1 MLCMKCPLFCLAFAS
16 VQTRNEMITQER
28 KRLHILFC
36 SLNLIPRC
44 YFCPSLVIL
53 INYFET
59 KILLLAET
67 SFVRIVVTLKDSF

>member
-28 KRLHILFC
+28 NRLHILFC

-44 YFCPSLVIL
+44 SLVIS

>member
-1 MLCMKCPLFCLAFAS
+1 MLYMKCPLFCLAFAS

-44 YFCPSLVIL
+44 SLVIS

>member
-16 VQTRNEMITQER
+16 VQTHNEMITQER

-44 YFCPSLVIL
+44 SLVIS

>member
-16 VQTRNEMITQER
+16 VQTRNEVITQER

-44 YFCPSLVIL
+44 SLVIS

-67 SFVRIVVTLKDSF
+67 SFVRIVVALKDSF

>member
-44 YFCPSLVIL
+44 SLVIS
-53 INYFET
+53 INYFEK

>member
-16 VQTRNEMITQER
+16 VQTRNEMITQEC

-44 YFCPSLVIL
+44 SLVIS

>member
-1 MLCMKCPLFCLAFAS
+1 MLCMKCPLFCLVFAS

-44 YFCPSLVIL
+44 SLVIS

-67 SFVRIVVTLKDSF
+67 SFVRIVVALKDSF

>member
-36 SLNLIPRC
+36 SLNLIPR
-44 YFCPSLVIL
+44 SLVIS

>member
-44 YFCPSLVIL
+44 SLVIS

-59 KILLLAET
+59 NILLLAET

>member
-36 SLNLIPRC
+36 SLNLVPRC
-44 YFCPSLVIL
+44 SLVIS

>member
-44 YFCPSLVIL
+44 SLVIS

>member
-44 YFCPSLVIL
+44 SLVIS

-67 SFVRIVVTLKDSF
+67 SFVRIVVTLKDLF

>member
-36 SLNLIPRC
+36 SLNLIPC
-44 YFCPSLVIL
+44 CSLVIL